1 MAEVLNKRL
10 NFLEAIASL
19 EVIISLNHQLTK
31 SLTFL
36 QVNQVNQDNQVNQ
49 EHQEHQV
56 HQVHQVD
63 Q

>member
-36 QVNQVNQDNQVNQ
+36 QVNQVNQ